1 MRIFKK
7 IKLAIVGHGFVGK
20 ATDWGFNKKV
30 EKFVVDPKYGT
41 NIDQLAE
48 FGPNVVFVCVP
59 TPMGNDGNHDSSII
73 ESVVKELTAKC
84 KKSIIVIKS
93 TVLPSVLKKLAVLNK
108 KIIYNPEFLREK
120 HANKDFVNSE
130 MIIFGGDRNTA
141 SKVSKYYL
149 YNSRCRTKEH
159 VFIDLI
165 SASLIKYSINTF
177 LASKVIFF
185 NELKNIFL
193 NSGADDSWDNFI
205 KILSTDSRIGAS
217 HMDVPGSDNRLGFG
231 GACFPKDTNAL
242 LKFSKDIDAEFSLL
256 KNVILLNN
264 KIRGEYNELTKREKE
279 QDINF
284 NSSNL
289 DKS

>member
-1 MRIFKK
+1 MK
-7 IKLAIVGHGFVGK
+7 VGIIGFGFVGK
-20 ATDWGFNKKV
+20 ALKNALKN
-30 EKFVVDPKYGT
+30 VVSVSIADPKIGR
-41 NIDQLAE
+41 NITDLINDK
-48 FGPNVVFVCVP
+48 PSIIFVCVP
-59 TPMGNDGNHDSSII
+59 TPMFDDGSQNIEIVKSVFNEISIADSK
-73 ESVVKELTAKC
+73 VP
-84 KKSIIVIKS
+84 VILKS
-93 TVLPSVLKKLAVLNK
+93 TVLPNHLCELHQRCKRFV
-108 KIIYNPEFLREK
+108 YNPEFLTERN
-120 HANKDFVNSE
+120 ANQDFINSPL
-130 MIIFGGDRNTA
+130 IIFGGDKKDSTV
-141 SKVSKYYL
+141 VSDFYLKY
-149 YNSRCRTKEH
+149 TKCTNKDH
-159 VFIDLI
+159 FFTDLI
-165 SASLIKYSINTF
+165 TASLIKYSINSF

-242 LKFSKDIDAEFSLL
+242 LRFSKDIDAEFSLL

-264 KIRGEYNELTKREKE
+264 KIRGEYNERTKREKE